1 MIAGGRVATALAR
14 PPEELRGRRDEVLVT
29 SARHRLNAAYAS
41 GSLSLAALIGGAVQS
56 MTVFVVTLVALLILD
71 LVAGNIRPKVR

>member
-1 MIAGGRVATALAR
+1 M
-14 PPEELRGRRDEVLVT
+14 

-71 LVAGNIRPKVR
+71 LVAGNIRPKAQ